1 MGKIPIIE
9 MNLTQSIVIGMKF
22 VPFNMNLET
31 AFLGMMLSPQIQ
43 SSFVLKLYRKNK
55 VKLDLLI
62 TKMVYLFG

>member
-1 MGKIPIIE
+1 MGKIFIIE
-9 MNLTQSIVIGMKF
+9 MNLTQSNVTGMKF

-31 AFLGMMLSPQIQ
+31 AFLGMMLSPQKQ